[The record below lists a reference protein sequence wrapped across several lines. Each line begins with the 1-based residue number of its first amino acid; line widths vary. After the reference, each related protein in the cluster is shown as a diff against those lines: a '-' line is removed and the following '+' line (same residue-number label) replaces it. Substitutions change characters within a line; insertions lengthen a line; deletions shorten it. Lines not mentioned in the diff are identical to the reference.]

1 MEKNAQDIL
10 NIIAKTLGDNLGNR
24 LTEELANG
32 MFSKIHNIAQQL
44 FPDSTQIEKESTHE

>member
-32 MFSKIHNIAQQL
+32 IFGKVNNAAQQL
-44 FPDSTQIEKESTHE
+44 FPDVVVPETPAI